1 MPREYFLP
9 APRGGKVSKV
19 SRGKRPWVEKWWR
32 DVKGTEIKSAS
43 PLFSSWRRHREDKS
57 GGEDRSRREMETLG
71 IRRPGKIPSTIRTF
85 NRASRGKEGGESWMA
100 TLNRASSR
108 RRTARM
114 HLSLSL
120 SPLLLRHLSAI
131 SSFPRFL
138 PPLRLSA
145 TASNELLTFADLDHF
160 RKMFTSQND
169 ISRIRDRD
177 CFSCFSRFADYRV
190 SCKRKISS
198 E

>member
-43 PLFSSWRRHREDKS
+43 PLFSAWRRHREDKS

-120 SPLLLRHLSAI
+120 SASPQTSFRDKLLSPI
-131 SSFPRFL
+131 SSSSSSLSDSVKRITYVRGSRSFP
-138 PPLRLSA
+138 
-145 TASNELLTFADLDHF
+145 EDV
-160 RKMFTSQND
+160 
-169 ISRIRDRD
+169 
-177 CFSCFSRFADYRV
+177 Y
-190 SCKRKISS
+190 SS
-198 E
+198 K

>member
-1 MPREYFLP
+1 
-9 APRGGKVSKV
+9 
-19 SRGKRPWVEKWWR
+19 
-32 DVKGTEIKSAS
+32 
-43 PLFSSWRRHREDKS
+43 
-57 GGEDRSRREMETLG
+57 METLG

-100 TLNRASSR
+100 TLNRASR

-114 HLSLSL
+114 HLSLSF
-120 SPLLLRHLSAI
+120 SSLLLRHLSAI

-169 ISRIRDRD
+169 ISKIRDRD

>member
-1 MPREYFLP
+1 M
-9 APRGGKVSKV
+9 
-19 SRGKRPWVEKWWR
+19 EKWWR

-57 GGEDRSRREMETLG
+57 GGEDGSRREMETLG

-114 HLSLSL
+114 HLSLSF
-120 SPLLLRHLSAI
+120 SSLLLRHLSAI

-145 TASNELLTFADLDHF
+145 QRQTNYLRSRISIISGRCLLLKMIF
-160 RKMFTSQND
+160 RKFEIEIAFLASRDSLITESRASGKFRQN
-169 ISRIRDRD
+169 
-177 CFSCFSRFADYRV
+177 
-190 SCKRKISS
+190 
-198 E
+198 ETLE